1 MAKPMH
7 VRFETPPELAEK
19 AYAVVGLVREKG
31 GKLKRGINEVTKAV
45 ERKQAKLVVIAENID
60 PPEIAAHLPPLS
72 DEKGIPYLYVPEK
85 EKLGEVAGL
94 SVAASSVAIVEPGE
108 AAPQVEEL
116 ISAIKQLRA
125 K

>member
-116 ISAIKQLRA
+116 VSAIKQLRA

>member
-1 MAKPMH
+1 MH
-7 VRFETPPELAEK
+7 VRFEVPPELAEK
-19 AYAVVGLVREKG
+19 AYGVVGLVREKG

-45 ERKQAKLVVIAENID
+45 ERKQAKLVVIAEDID

-72 DEKGIPYLYVPEK
+72 DEKGVPYLYVPEK
-85 EKLGEVAGL
+85 RKLGEVAGL
-94 SVAASSVAIVEPGE
+94 NVVASAVAIVEPGE

-116 ISAIKQLRA
+116 VGAAKQLRS

>member
-7 VRFETPPELAEK
+7 VRFETPKELAEK
-19 AYAVVGLVREKG
+19 AYQVLAMVREK

-45 ERKQAKLVVIAENID
+45 ERKQAKLVVIAEDID

-72 DEKGIPYLYVPEK
+72 DEKGVPYLYVPEK
-85 EKLGEVAGL
+85 RRLGEVSGL
-94 SVAASSVAIVEPGE
+94 NVGASAVAVIEAGE

-116 ISAIKQLRA
+116 IASAKQL
-125 K
+125 KPK

>member
-1 MAKPMH
+1 VAKPMH
-7 VRFETPPELAEK
+7 VRFEVPPELAEK
-19 AYAVVGLVREKG
+19 AYKVVELVREKG

-45 ERKQAKLVVIAENID
+45 ERKQAKLVLIAEDID

-72 DEKGIPYLYVPEK
+72 DEKGVPYLYVPEK
-85 EKLGEVAGL
+85 RRLGEVAGL
-94 SVAASSVAIVEPGE
+94 NVMASAVAIVEPGE

-116 ISAIKQLRA
+116 VGAAKQLRS